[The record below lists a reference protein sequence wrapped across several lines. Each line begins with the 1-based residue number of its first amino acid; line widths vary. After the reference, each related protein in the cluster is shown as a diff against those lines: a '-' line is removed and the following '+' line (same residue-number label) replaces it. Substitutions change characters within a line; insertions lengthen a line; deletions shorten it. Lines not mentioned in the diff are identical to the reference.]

1 MKITDM
7 IKLANN
13 GITAKNLYTLNKAG
27 YTAEII
33 EELSKEDGPSLD
45 DIKKDAEEEAAARK
59 AAEEEKEKKAS
70 ELEAI
75 IKENEAL
82 KAQLEEIQRGNRGKD
97 RSDPEAESDKGSDIN
112 SVIEAISSMM

>member
-13 GITAKNLYTLNKAG
+13 GITAKDLYTLSKAG

-59 AAEEEKEKKAS
+59 KAEEEKEN
-70 ELEAI
+70 EAAEKEALQ
-75 IKENEAL
+75 KENETL
-82 KAQLEEIQRGNRGKD
+82 KAQLEELQRGNRGKD
-97 RSDPEAESDKGSDIN
+97 RSDPDAGPERSDIDK
-112 SVIEAISSMM
+112 VVETISSMM